1 MPNEIGID
9 LTVVGGKTRAFKLG
23 ILLIVLVS
31 SFTLPS
37 EGRMGYDIKATV
49 DSTTWVIHRST
60 QELTF
65 TTNCSTIGDGK
76 FSRYARIQNIGGMN
90 SKDSSYALSG
100 SVYNKEA
107 FLLKAIEGPV
117 YIKTDF
123 DDYYIYTDSLNN
135 TTFQLSTGFLE
146 IQENWPTYVAS
157 YKQTRY
163 LGPGIRT
170 KEMYENNGDVATSS
184 VNSWKLNKESLFKAY
199 LNKTVIRVD
208 LAPSSILENRFYNKS
223 SSYRLGLQTTGD
235 HASLGVVRN
244 KHFNASSRFG
254 RTETDYQIYQEYVG
268 NLNMSLAIK
277 MDDYIISD
285 IPNDEWLTPCCF
297 GGYLTMPTYYQK
309 GSKGFG
315 SNAKDV
321 FDCTCWKEP
330 GECGIIGVQ
339 Y

>member
-1 MPNEIGID
+1 MI
-9 LTVVGGKTRAFKLG
+9 VGGKTRACKLA
-23 ILLIVLVS
+23 ILLIVLAS

-107 FLLKAIEGPV
+107 LLLKAIEGPV

-170 KEMYENNGDVATSS
+170 KEMYENNGDVVTSS

-208 LAPSSILENRFYNKS
+208 LAPSSIVEKRFYNKS

-277 MDDYIISD
+277 MDDYIIID
-285 IPNDEWLTPCCF
+285 TPDDEWLTPCCF

-315 SNAKDV
+315 SDAKDV

-330 GECGIIGVQ
+330 GECGITGVQ